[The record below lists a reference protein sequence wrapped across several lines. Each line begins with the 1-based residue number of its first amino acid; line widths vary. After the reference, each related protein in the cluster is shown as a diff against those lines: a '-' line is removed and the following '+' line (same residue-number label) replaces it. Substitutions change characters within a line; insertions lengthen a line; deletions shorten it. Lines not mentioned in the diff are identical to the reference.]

1 MSRTIHVGAMPAALS
16 ALAAGS
22 TGSTQTG
29 STGGLNFLDLTAREI
44 EKKSEQEVNA
54 LKDQMTLTQYKKYIS
69 GRLSAIRIEP
79 TRVLD
84 SLSVK
89 ISDAGFKAMKEDSEY
104 EEWVMKTLEDVW
116 SVPKNAGELNSFT
129 TYSIGDSPEAFRISS
144 VELNNKADQLLQ
156 KAMGTDGDESETF
169 WERRHRHHEEYME
182 LAQHEALLRKMR
194 NGGVTAAEL
203 LLGGLL

>member
-29 STGGLNFLDLTAREI
+29 STGGLNFLDLTAREL

-69 GRLSAIRIEP
+69 GRLSAIQIDP

-116 SVPKNAGELNSFT
+116 SVPKNPGELNGFT

-156 KAMGTDGDESETF
+156 KAMGADGDESETF

>member
-1 MSRTIHVGAMPAALS
+1 MSRTIQVGVMSAALS

-22 TGSTQTG
+22 MGKTGTGS
-29 STGGLNFLDLTAREI
+29 SGGLNFLDLTAREL

-54 LKDQMTLTQYKKYIS
+54 LRDQMTLSQYKKYIS
-69 GRLSAIRIEP
+69 GRLSAIQIDP
-79 TRVLD
+79 TRMMD

-89 ISDAGFKAMKEDSEY
+89 ISEAGFKAMKEDAEY
-104 EEWVMKTLEDVW
+104 EEWVMKTLEKVW
-116 SVPKNAGELNSFT
+116 NEPKSVGELNGFT
-129 TYSIGDSPEAFRISS
+129 TYSIGDSPEAFRIST
-144 VELNNKADQLLQ
+144 VELNDKADQLLN
-156 KAMGTDGDESETF
+156 KLAGTDDSESF

-182 LAQHEALLRKMR
+182 LAQHEALMRKMR

>member
-22 TGSTQTG
+22 SESTKTG

-44 EKKSEQEVNA
+44 EKKSGQDVNA
-54 LKDQMTLTQYKKYIS
+54 LKDQMTLAQYKKYIS
-69 GRLSAIRIEP
+69 GRLSAIRIDP

-104 EEWVMKTLEDVW
+104 EEWVMKTLENVW
-116 SVPKNAGELNSFT
+116 SVPKSVGELNGFT

-144 VELNNKADQLLQ
+144 VELNDKADQLLQ
-156 KAMGTDGDESETF
+156 MATGTDGDKSETF